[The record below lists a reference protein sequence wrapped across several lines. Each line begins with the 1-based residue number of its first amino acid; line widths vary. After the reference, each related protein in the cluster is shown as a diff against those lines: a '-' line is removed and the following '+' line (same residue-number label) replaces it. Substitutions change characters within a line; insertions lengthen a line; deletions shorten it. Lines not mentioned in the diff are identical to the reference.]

1 MTSPLR
7 VLIAGGTGMI
17 GTPLTSLLRAQ
28 GHTVSLLSRSSTSSD
43 SYRWNPGVEQ
53 LDLDALP
60 PIDVIINLAGASI
73 SKMPWTAKR
82 KNAILRSRVEA
93 TETIVDALRR
103 ASHRPTRLLNASAV
117 GFYGD
122 RGDETLNE
130 MSVAG
135 TGFLAEVCVRW
146 EEAAL
151 QAPPGVGVVLLRTG
165 LVLGQGGALSPLRL
179 LTKLCVSGPLAG
191 GKAWWPW
198 ISLAD
203 EVAAIAHL
211 VNSQLTGPVNLVG
224 PTPATSGTLM
234 RALARLM
241 HRPYWLPAPRF
252 AISLG
257 LGEAGRELLLSSQRV
272 LPRALTTDGFTFSSV
287 RPQQALTAALSEK

>member
-1 MTSPLR
+1 MASPLR

-17 GTPLTSLLRAQ
+17 GTPLTALLRAQ
-28 GHTVSLLSRSSTSSD
+28 GHTVTLLSRSASGAD
-43 SYRWNPGVEQ
+43 SYRWYPGVEP

-60 PIDVIINLAGASI
+60 PVDVIINLAGASI

-82 KNAILRSRVEA
+82 KREILSSRIEA
-93 TETIVDALRR
+93 TKTIVDALHR
-103 ASHRPTRLLNASAV
+103 ASRRPTRLLNASAV

-130 MSVAG
+130 GSAPG
-135 TGFLAEVCVRW
+135 TGFLAEVCVQW

-151 QAPPGVGVVLLRTG
+151 QTPTGVEVALLRTG
-165 LVLGQGGALSPLRL
+165 LVLGRGGALKPLRL
-179 LTKLCVSGPLAG
+179 LTKLCVAGPLAG
-191 GKAWWPW
+191 GKSWWPW
-198 ISLAD
+198 ISIED

-211 VNSQLTGPVNLVG
+211 VTSRVTGPVNLVG

-234 RALARLM
+234 RALARLL

-257 LGEAGRELLLSSQRV
+257 LGEAGRELLLSSQKI
-272 LPRALTTDGFTFSSV
+272 LPRALVNDGFTFSSV